1 MEETPKFSPNKKIEE
16 KPTGKEPTP
25 PPAEEVPAPTP
36 PPAEEV
42 PAPTPVERASLVK
55 KEVPLPLEGK
65 RIIVDFSE
73 KEECV
78 LGPANEV
85 TFYEGTGVL
94 TLENSCTSES
104 LWNNN
109 IELTQTEGTEDL
121 RAGNYL
127 AADLDAGNEWKKPYK
142 LLSSSPILQIKE
154 QIDTDFQGEG
164 EPLDFTRRMLIFGE
178 ETSTIFQIT
187 ITNRHQKPINKVVLM
202 KEMPG
207 PYEFPPR
214 LLVPYQGEVEFDADK
229 KRVTWTLTSLESE
242 QPTTLSIVATITPKD
257 VEPLETGM
265 IEATYEVFGSNM
277 VNIQPWVHSLCDVFF
292 FVETAESD
300 EPGQWHCTAEFEGN
314 NELLTVL
321 ETVQISIDGNIVFA
335 DSPNE
340 GLPAKGVWSADFQV
354 QGEKPPIFQ
363 KEMNYYI
370 PWIVRRS
377 ISSHIKKR
385 ADLTPI
391 IKTMTEKTFDPPIV
405 NTYARTLVNVDAKVT
420 NVGSAAIDKIV
431 FYDTIPE
438 YFKIAED
445 SKPQVFL
452 GEENVTQLVTI
463 EPTDIVAKI
472 EEEKSLK
479 VTITELEDRYGG
491 LKPDQTMSLRYTM
504 EAAKP
509 IPGRRYLAPL
519 ESEAFASPPSVVPAI
534 SNASTTRGPPEI
546 ELKYEKRAI
555 GVGKAVRKTPDGRF
569 QVRIRVKNNGGV
581 PLESIMVKDSVPS
594 DFECFDIEPKTI
606 DTSERLEGDL
616 KTITWHIHRLDSED
630 SLTLKFKVKG
640 KPGEFIQKE
649 PIVEVKG

>member
-1 MEETPKFSPNKKIEE
+1 ML
-16 KPTGKEPTP
+16 
-25 PPAEEVPAPTP
+25 PAEEVPASSTIEKAV
-36 PPAEEV
+36 PAEE
-42 PAPTPVERASLVK
+42 
-55 KEVPLPLEGK
+55 EVPLPLDGK

-78 LGPANEV
+78 LGPANDV
-85 TFYEGTGVL
+85 TFYDGTAVL
-94 TLENSCTSES
+94 TLENPCTSES

-109 IELTQTEGTEDL
+109 IELTQTEGTDDL

-127 AADLDAGNEWKKPYK
+127 AVDLDAGNEWKKPYK

-164 EPLDFTRRMLIFGE
+164 EPTDFTRHALIFGE
-178 ETSTIFQIT
+178 ETSTLFKIT
-187 ITNRHQKPINKVVLM
+187 ITNRHQKPINKVILT
-202 KEMPG
+202 KEMLG

-214 LLVPYQGEVEFDADK
+214 LLVPYVGEVEFGVDTK
-229 KRVTWTLTSLESE
+229 TISWTLTNLESE
-242 QPTTLSIVATITPKD
+242 QPTTLSIIATGTPNN
-257 VEPLETGM
+257 VESVETGM
-265 IEATYEVFGSNM
+265 IEATYEVLGSNM
-277 VNIQPWVHSLCDVFF
+277 VNIQPLVRSLCDVFF

-314 NELLTVL
+314 NELLTIL
-321 ETVQISIDGNIVFA
+321 ETVQVLIDGNTVFT

-340 GLPAKGVWSADFQV
+340 GLPAKGTWSADFQV

-363 KEMNYYI
+363 KEMSYHI
-370 PWIVRRS
+370 PWIVKRS

-391 IKTMTEKTFDPPIV
+391 IKTMTAKTFDPPIV
-405 NTYARTLVNVDAKVT
+405 NTYARTLVNVDARVT
-420 NVGSAAIDKIV
+420 NAGSAAIDKLV

-445 SKPQVFL
+445 SSPQVFL
-452 GEENVTQLVTI
+452 GEENVTQLATV
-463 EPTDIVAKI
+463 EPTDPVAKL
-472 EEEKSLK
+472 EEDKSLK
-479 VTITELEDRYGG
+479 VTITELVDRYGG
-491 LKPDQTMSLRYTM
+491 FKPEQTMSLRYTM

-569 QVRIRVKNNGGV
+569 QVQIRVKNNGGV
-581 PLESIMVKDSVPS
+581 PLESIMVKDCVPS

-616 KTITWHIHRLDSED
+616 KSITWHIHRLDSED

-640 KPGEFIQKE
+640 KPGEFVQKE